1 MAPPLSA
8 GFIIMSLLLRKFVNA
23 WISVGGIF
31 FCDNLPAWPD
41 LSTPVI
47 IALMKVS

>member
-23 WISVGGIF
+23 WISVGGILVGVGAVF
-31 FCDNLPAWPD
+31 
-41 LSTPVI
+41 LS
-47 IALMKVS
+47 L